1 MGCGRAAVLAWVMWA
16 MWTIGLQS
24 VGLRGLRPCGREFVV
39 NVDMWAIEFKSLN
52 PLCHV
57 GDTMRRRA

>member
-1 MGCGRAAVLAWVMWA
+1 MLAWAMWA
-16 MWTIGLQS
+16 MWAMRLKLIR
-24 VGLRGLRPCGREFVV
+24 LRDLRPCGREFVV

-57 GDTMRRRA
+57 GDSMRRRA